1 MQITLYPFFNRL
13 SHKCDPIKPAPPE
26 TKQVLTCFS
35 LGLLI
40 FIMILSHC
48 MRFVLI
54 FIPIII
60 AALGQLILKIGMN
73 KIGQFSLLKTFT
85 HPTVLLGLVFYG
97 VSLILWL
104 LVLSKEKLSF
114 VYPLVAF
121 SYVVT
126 VFLSKVVLK
135 ETVPPLRWTG
145 LIVII
150 IGILIVA
157 KSS

>member
-1 MQITLYPFFNRL
+1 
-13 SHKCDPIKPAPPE
+13 
-26 TKQVLTCFS
+26 
-35 LGLLI
+35 
-40 FIMILSHC
+40 

-54 FIPIII
+54 FTPIII

-73 KIGQFSLLKTFT
+73 KVGQFNLIKTFT
-85 HPTVLLGLVFYG
+85 NPTVLLGLFFYG

-121 SYVVT
+121 SYIVT

-135 ETVPPLRWTG
+135 ETVPPLRWFG
-145 LIVII
+145 LVFII

>member
-1 MQITLYPFFNRL
+1 
-13 SHKCDPIKPAPPE
+13 
-26 TKQVLTCFS
+26 
-35 LGLLI
+35 
-40 FIMILSHC
+40 

-54 FIPIII
+54 FTPIII

-73 KIGQFSLLKTFT
+73 KVGQFNLIKTFT
-85 HPTVLLGLVFYG
+85 NSTVILGLCFYFG
-97 VSLILWL
+97 SAILWL
-104 LVLSKEKLSF
+104 MVLSKEKLSF

-121 SYVVT
+121 SYVIT

-135 ETVPPLRWTG
+135 ETVPPLRWLG
-145 LIVII
+145 LVIII